1 MSPVCKGSQEAISS
15 PTGWTGPC
23 VAAALKQCVCL
34 PVVVAAETCYQFIPP
49 AASCEPERADELLWL
64 ASEELGT
71 TAVPRVRCTDHSMSR
86 KACRNVLHAA
96 AARECCYRP
105 QHIDRPYAQRG
116 QQLTAA
122 GTTPCCCCQA
132 QLSTGAYQ
140 ADVLL
145 QLLQHAVCCAMLLCA
160 QQSDTP
166 SSSGGCCR
174 NNKPLLQPPRG
185 IAATAAV
192 AAAPPAAAAATTAA
206 AYAPRRSFFMRV
218 ALGSRRPP
226 LGSCDKTQQHAPQH
240 TACVRTV
247 SDRALVCLQVPCLCV
262 DRQGK
267 VCVLGLSCPPQG
279 W

>member
-1 MSPVCKGSQEAISS
+1 MSQ
-15 PTGWTGPC
+15 
-23 VAAALKQCVCL
+23 
-34 PVVVAAETCYQFIPP
+34 
-49 AASCEPERADELLWL
+49 
-64 ASEELGT
+64 
-71 TAVPRVRCTDHSMSR
+71 

-105 QHIDRPYAQRG
+105 QHIDRPCAQRV

-122 GTTPCCCCQA
+122 ATTPCCCCQA

-145 QLLQHAVCCAMLLCA
+145 QLLQHAVCCAMLLCV

-166 SSSGGCCR
+166 SSSGGGCR

-185 IAATAAV
+185 VAATAAV
-192 AAAPPAAAAATTAA
+192 AAAPPAAAATTAA

-226 LGSCDKTQQHAPQH
+226 LGSCDRTQQHAPQH
-240 TACVRTV
+240 TACETV
-247 SDRALVCLQVPCLCV
+247 SSRALVFHACV
-262 DRQGK
+262 CMCWARAAT
-267 VCVLGLSCPPQG
+267 GLSRHSNPSTTRVRPASPPVTRAPSLP
-279 W
+279 